1 MSSLTA
7 LAADIQREH
16 EAAHGKASEAL
27 EHARRAGELLIKAKE
42 RLEHGAWLTWLSGH
56 CGVSSRSAQRY
67 MRLASRWG
75 ELESK
80 HDTVSHLT
88 LQGAL
93 DALRDDGVGD
103 LTPRY
108 NRARMLLQRLRDVC
122 GSSGPLVPFD
132 VWCGLYSEV
141 EQAVADARAVDEVAV
156 LLEAEQVTK
165 AQALELYARQAK
177 DTGLELGASMIRG
190 HVTRWLGLLSRELGA
205 QT

>member
-16 EAAHGKASEAL
+16 EAAHGKAREAL
-27 EHARRAGELLIKAKE
+27 EHARRAGDLLIEAKE
-42 RLEHGAWLTWLSGH
+42 QLEHGAWLPWLSEH

-122 GSSGPLVPFD
+122 GSSGPLVPFE
-132 VWCGLYSEV
+132 VWCALYDEV
-141 EQAVADARAVDEVAV
+141 QQASADALAVDEVAV
-156 LLEAEQVTK
+156 LLDAGQVTK
-165 AQALELYARQAK
+165 AQAIDLYARQAEH
-177 DTGLELGASMIRG
+177 TGLELNASTIREY
-190 HVTRWLGLLSRELGA
+190 VTRWFGLLSREMRA
-205 QT
+205 PT